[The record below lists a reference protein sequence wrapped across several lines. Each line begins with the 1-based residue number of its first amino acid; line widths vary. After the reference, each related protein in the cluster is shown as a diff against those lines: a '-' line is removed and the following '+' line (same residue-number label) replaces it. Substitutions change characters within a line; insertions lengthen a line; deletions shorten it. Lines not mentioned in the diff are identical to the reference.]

1 MWIERSLPPRLQRLA
16 ASLHFWRDRNRE
28 VDLLMRRTGRF
39 RLADCEL
46 DPDPAS
52 QAAQPL
58 RKVGGLLARGVEGS
72 VVFCRAANRWWR
84 GCQDGAPAQG
94 TTEDGLGGGGAGPG
108 GRRLAG
114 AHPCLGSTAL
124 ICAFHVLRPPGQCRG
139 RKPG

>member
-1 MWIERSLPPRLQRLA
+1 VDRTLPPAPVAAAGGQPALLAGPQPGGRPADASDRSLPP
-16 ASLHFWRDRNRE
+16 
-28 VDLLMRRTGRF
+28 GG
-39 RLADCEL
+39 CEL

-58 RKVGGLLARGVEGS
+58 RKVRDRLSARGVEGS

-84 GCQDGAPAQG
+84 GCKDGAPAQG